1 MRVRHHEGRVFLDTG
16 ISVEA
21 VTELVYRIDTE
32 RGLLR
37 SGEDV
42 WANPDHFEDR
52 LESLLRPGVPYP
64 RTLAAALIAAADE
77 ADAYREALAARRAA
91 IPGPPSD
98 YQTTGR
104 D

>member
-1 MRVRHHEGRVFLDTG
+1 MKVRHYDGRVYLDTG
-16 ISVEA
+16 ISSEA

-52 LESLLRPGVPYP
+52 LASTLRPGVPDP
-64 RTLAAALIAAADE
+64 RALAAALIAAADE

-91 IPGPPSD
+91 TPGPPDD

>member
-1 MRVRHHEGRVFLDTG
+1 MKVRHHEGRVYLDTG
-16 ISVEA
+16 ISVEEI
-21 VTELVYRIDTE
+21 TELVYRIDSE
-32 RGLLR
+32 RGRLL
-37 SGEDV
+37 GGDDP
-42 WANPDHFEDR
+42 WANPDRYESR
-52 LESLLRPGVPYP
+52 LASTLRPGVPDP
-64 RTLAAALIAAADE
+64 RALAAALIAAADE

>member
-16 ISVEA
+16 ISSEA

-32 RGLLR
+32 RGLLH
-37 SGEDV
+37 SGDP
-42 WANPDHFEDR
+42 WANPDRYENR
-52 LESLLRPGVPYP
+52 LASTLRPGVPDP
-64 RTLAAALIAAADE
+64 RALAAALIAAADE
-77 ADAYREALAARRAA
+77 ADEYRARIAAART
-91 IPGPPSD
+91 PGPPHG

>member
-1 MRVRHHEGRVFLDTG
+1 MKVHHQEGRVFLDTG
-16 ISVEA
+16 ISSEA
-21 VTELVYRIDTE
+21 ITELVYRIDTE

-52 LESLLRPGVPYP
+52 LASTLRPGVPDP
-64 RTLAAALIAAADE
+64 RSLAAALIAAADE
-77 ADAYREALAARRAA
+77 ADEYRDRVAAARV
-91 IPGPPSD
+91 PGPPDD

>member
-1 MRVRHHEGRVFLDTG
+1 MKVRHHEGRVFLDTG

-21 VTELVYRIDTE
+21 VTELVYCIDNE
-32 RGLLR
+32 QSRLH
-37 SGEDV
+37 SGDA
-42 WANPDHFEDR
+42 WANPDRYENR
-52 LESLLRPGVPYP
+52 LASTLRPGVPDP
-64 RTLAAALIAAADE
+64 RALAAALIAAADE